1 MTVVTAGAF
10 ALDMTR
16 LNFDELL
23 DGSVTAR
30 TSTTFTVTNDE
41 RVDTVTGTGFTYV
54 GDVPVGGTVTGVAE
68 TFEGQPAFA
77 VSGFSAPVRTA
88 DLFILNGQAV
98 QGLHLLFD
106 GPDTVTGS
114 AFGDRLLT
122 YAGADSLAG
131 GAGDDVL
138 FPGAGPD
145 TATGGA
151 GSDTIVDEGG
161 NNVIFGGDGADLI
174 SGGDDFDRI
183 NGNAGD
189 DTLAGGRGEED
200 TVSGGRGNDVLYGD
214 EGQDILNGNLGNDTI
229 AGGDGDDIVRGG
241 QGNDLLIGGSGAD
254 TLSGDLGDDTLT
266 GGEGVDVFQASAA
279 GGADRVLEFHAS
291 EGDHVQVDPGAVYKV
306 SQVGQDTVI
315 DFGGG
320 NSMTLVGVQLSS
332 LPDGWIFAA

>member
-1 MTVVTAGAF
+1 MTVVTAGVF

-23 DGSVTAR
+23 DGSVTAK
-30 TSTTFTVTNDE
+30 TSSTFTVTNDG
-41 RVDTVTGTGFTYV
+41 RVDTVTGTGFTYL
-54 GDVPVGGTVTGVAE
+54 GDVPVGGTVTGLTE
-68 TFEGQPAFA
+68 TFDGRPAFVA
-77 VSGFSAPVRTA
+77 SGFSAPVTTA
-88 DLFILNGQAV
+88 DLFILDGQAA

-106 GPDTVTGS
+106 GPDTITGS
-114 AFGDRLLT
+114 AFGDHLLT

-138 FPGAGPD
+138 VPGAGPD

-151 GSDTIVDEGG
+151 GNDSIADEGG
-161 NNVIFGGDGADLI
+161 DNVIFGGDGADLI
-174 SGGDDFDRI
+174 SGGDDLDRI

-189 DTLAGGRGEED
+189 DTVAGGRGEED
-200 TVSGGRGNDVLYGD
+200 WLSGGQGDDVLYGD
-214 EGQDILNGNLGNDTI
+214 EGQDTLNGNLGADTI
-229 AGGDGDDIVRGG
+229 HGGDGDDLVRGG

-279 GGADRVLEFHAS
+279 GGADRVLDFHAS
-291 EGDHVQVDPGAVYKV
+291 EGDHVQVEPGANYKL
-306 SQVGQDTVI
+306 SQVGEDTVI